1 MTYLEIINLIKEKS
15 SKFNCI
21 EGNIYEIN
29 FKEEKYALINVFVE
43 KSYIYQDTAN
53 YILVLSYVDR
63 LLQDKS
69 NKIQIQSD
77 GIIYLN
83 EIINKLDLP
92 INYPLEITP
101 FTETFGDDCAG
112 VFCRLTITTNNNI
125 GTCNEY

>member
-15 SKFNCI
+15 SNFNCI

-83 EIINKLDLP
+83 EIINKLDLE